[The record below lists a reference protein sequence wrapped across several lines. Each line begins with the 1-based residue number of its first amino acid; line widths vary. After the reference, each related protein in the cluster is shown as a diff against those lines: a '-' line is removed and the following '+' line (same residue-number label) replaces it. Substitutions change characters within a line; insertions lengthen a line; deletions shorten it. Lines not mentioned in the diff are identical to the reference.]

1 MDFREYL
8 DNQIKNKKINWES
21 RSALIR
27 AAGQSVNGHTNR
39 ILKNY
44 ENNFNFGTIL
54 EIKNKE
60 IKKYFS
66 NQPKDSFIS
75 VVGAVKII
83 NESLPKDMQISETII
98 YNRLDDPKFNTNNL
112 KGQTLN
118 NQVSKTAPYD
128 VKISKDFEEQLKK
141 IRKPGIYLYLE
152 KTQRG
157 GSTLRLKTNE
167 DYGNLD
173 KSFPPNEDSLKELKK
188 LINEQKN

>member
-75 VVGAVKII
+75 VEGAVKII

-167 DYGNLD
+167 DYDNLD
-173 KSFPPNEDSLKELKK
+173 KSFPPNEDSLKEIKK

>member
-1 MDFREYL
+1 MDFRKYL

-118 NQVSKTAPYD
+118 NQVSKTSPYD

-141 IRKPGIYLYLE
+141 IRKPGVYLYLE
-152 KTQRG
+152 ITQRG
-157 GSTLRLKTNE
+157 GNTLRLKTNE
-167 DYGNLD
+167 NYGNLD
-173 KSFPPNEDSLKELKK
+173 KSFPPNEDSIKIIKR
-188 LINEQKN
+188 LINE

>member
-1 MDFREYL
+1 MNFREYL

-27 AAGQSVNGHTNR
+27 AAGQSVNGHNNR

-83 NESLPKDMQISETII
+83 NESLPEDMQISETII

-128 VKISKDFEEQLKK
+128 VKISKNFEEQLKK

-173 KSFPPNEDSLKELKK
+173 KSFPPNQDSLKEIKK

>member
-1 MDFREYL
+1 MNFREYL

-27 AAGQSVNGHTNR
+27 AAGQSVNGHNNR

-83 NESLPKDMQISETII
+83 NESLPEDMQISETII

-173 KSFPPNEDSLKELKK
+173 KSFPPNQDSLKEIKK

>member
-1 MDFREYL
+1 MNFREYL

-66 NQPKDSFIS
+66 NQPKDSFIN
-75 VVGAVKII
+75 VVGAVESI
-83 NESLPKDMQISETII
+83 NKNLPKDINISETII
-98 YNRLDDPKFNTNNL
+98 YNRLKDTKFNKNNL
-112 KGQTLN
+112 KPQTLD
-118 NQVSKTAPYD
+118 NQVSKFVEYD
-128 VKISKDFEEQLKK
+128 VDISKNFLQQLENLKQPGVYIRIEETN
-141 IRKPGIYLYLE
+141 RGS
-152 KTQRG
+152 KTI
-157 GSTLRLKTNE
+157 RLKLRE
-167 DYGNLD
+167 ID
-173 KSFPPNEDSLKELKK
+173 KSFPPNQNSIKMIKEIINGKK
-188 LINEQKN
+188 K

>member
-1 MDFREYL
+1 MDFRKYL

-167 DYGNLD
+167 DYDNLD
-173 KSFPPNEDSLKELKK
+173 KSFPPNEDSLKEIKK